1 MENEVME
8 TMVDDVVENDE
19 ECTALVAD
27 GESKTDNTPLV
38 IGLAVGAAA
47 TLIVQQGYKR
57 VVKPLVNKG
66 KKAWNDHKAKKA
78 AKAKDEAATETE
90 VEAEFEE
97 VVETEE

>member
-38 IGLAVGAAA
+38 IGLAVEQPRH
-47 TLIVQQGYKR
+47 L
-57 VVKPLVNKG
+57 
-66 KKAWNDHKAKKA
+66 
-78 AKAKDEAATETE
+78 
-90 VEAEFEE
+90 
-97 VVETEE
+97 